1 MILDAILK
9 INPNAKVHVFG
20 SDIETCEI
28 KWLEG
33 TPEISKE
40 DIKAQFSNV
49 EVDNALLDLRR
60 KRNILLKQ
68 TDYLALSDRTLS
80 TEMANYRQQLRDITN
95 NLTTVEEIEA
105 VVFPT
110 KP

>member
-1 MILDAILK
+1 MPR
-9 INPNAKVHVFG
+9 ININGIEQEVTEEQLQQYKVTDDEEFEL
-20 SDIETCEI
+20 SMSRLRSERN
-28 KWLEG
+28 
-33 TPEISKE
+33 SKLAE
-40 DIKAQFSNV
+40 
-49 EVDNALLDLRR
+49 
-60 KRNILLKQ
+60 

-95 NLTTVEEIEA
+95 DLTTVEEIEA

>member
-9 INPNAKVHVFG
+9 INPNAKVQVFG

-28 KWLEG
+28 SWLEG

-95 NLTTVEEIEA
+95 DLTTVEEIEA